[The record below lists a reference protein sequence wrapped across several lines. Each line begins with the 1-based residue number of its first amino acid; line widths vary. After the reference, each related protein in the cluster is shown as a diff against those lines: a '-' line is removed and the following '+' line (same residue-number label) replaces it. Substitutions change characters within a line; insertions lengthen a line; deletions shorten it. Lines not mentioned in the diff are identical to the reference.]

1 MDLLKTVFGIDVS
14 SRKSNVCIMVN
25 GQKVNDYAISNDMV
39 GFNQLLG
46 DLKQV
51 INPQIIFEATGVY
64 SRRLQAFLD
73 MHELRYVMMNPLE
86 AKRKTKDDLHQNKTD
101 KLDALYLAKL
111 QSEHPQ
117 RLAYVQSEEYQE
129 LMANNRI
136 YEQASHDLI
145 TNRNRLH
152 KAIQLTFPEIEHLMV
167 NPRGKNY
174 WSIVLR
180 FPHPDIVLET
190 KEADIIDFLKGLTGI
205 GKKRANDI
213 AQSLIRLAK
222 VACPAVK
229 KNSAHI
235 RGLKMAINNILSAEE
250 ECQTA
255 LQEMAKLAPKRDLE
269 ILTSIPGIGENTAL
283 RIISEL
289 GDIRRFNNPSQ
300 LNAFVGVDPQVYESG
315 NLTAHL
321 SISKRGTAIGRKV
334 LYLAINQ
341 IQSAKKVGNP
351 CHIADYY
358 EKRKRSSETASHK
371 KAAIASIHKL
381 LRTIFALIKNDQLY
395 SYDVAK
401 HQKEKNL
408 LQREDSFQ
416 KFLTG
421 AGGSASWPG
430 SRQPLAR

>member
-1 MDLLKTVFGIDVS
+1 MEAAHLQVKRRFILMDLLKTVFGIDVS

-25 GQKVNDYAISNDMV
+25 GQKVDDYAISNDMV
-39 GFNQLLG
+39 GFNQLLD
-46 DLKQV
+46 DLKQ
-51 INPQIIFEATGVY
+51 ITKPQIIFEATGVY

-101 KLDALYLAKL
+101 KLDTLYLAKL

-117 RLAYVQSEEYQE
+117 RLAYVQSKEYQE

-152 KAIQLTFPEIEHLMV
+152 EAIQLTFPEIEHLMV

-190 KEADIIDFLKGLTGI
+190 KEADIIDFLKGLSGI

-213 AQSLIRLAK
+213 MQSLIRLAK

-229 KNSAHI
+229 KDSAHI
-235 RGLKMAINNILSAEE
+235 RGLEMAINNILSAEE
-250 ECQTA
+250 ACQTA
-255 LQEMAKLAPKRDLE
+255 LKEMTKLAPKRDLE

-341 IQSAKKVGNP
+341 IQSAKKAGNP
-351 CHIADYY
+351 SHIADYY

-401 HQKEKNL
+401 HNQRL
-408 LQREDSFQ
+408 LS
-416 KFLTG
+416 
-421 AGGSASWPG
+421 
-430 SRQPLAR
+430 

>member
-25 GQKVNDYAISNDMV
+25 GQKVDDYAISNDMV
-39 GFNQLLG
+39 GFNQLLD

-51 INPQIIFEATGVY
+51 TKPQIIFEATGVY

-73 MHELRYVMMNPLE
+73 MHKLRYVMMNPLE

-117 RLAYVQSEEYQE
+117 RLAYVQSKEYQE

-190 KEADIIDFLKGLTGI
+190 KEADIIDFLKGLSGI

-213 AQSLIRLAK
+213 MQSLIRLAK

-229 KNSAHI
+229 KDSAHI
-235 RGLKMAINNILSAEE
+235 RGLEMAINNILSAEE
-250 ECQTA
+250 ACQTA
-255 LQEMAKLAPKRDLE
+255 LKEMTKLAPKRDLE

-300 LNAFVGVDPQVYESG
+300 LNAFVGVLTLKFM
-315 NLTAHL
+315 NLATSRPTCQFQSVGQL
-321 SISKRGTAIGRKV
+321 SAERCCTW
-334 LYLAINQ
+334 
-341 IQSAKKVGNP
+341 QSTKFSRL
-351 CHIADYY
+351 
-358 EKRKRSSETASHK
+358 RKRETLL
-371 KAAIASIHKL
+371 ILRIITRNENGL
-381 LRTIFALIKNDQLY
+381 LR
-395 SYDVAK
+395 
-401 HQKEKNL
+401 
-408 LQREDSFQ
+408 LQVTR
-416 KFLTG
+416 
-421 AGGSASWPG
+421 
-430 SRQPLAR
+430 RPLSHRSINYYGRSSL

>member
-25 GQKVNDYAISNDMV
+25 DLKVNNYAISNDMV

-51 INPQIIFEATGVY
+51 TNPQIIFEATGVY
-64 SRRLQAFLD
+64 SKRLQAFLD
-73 MHELRYVMMNPLE
+73 KHEFSYVMMNPLE
-86 AKRKTKDDLHQNKTD
+86 AKRKTKDNLHQNKTD
-101 KLDALYLAKL
+101 KLDAMYLAKL

-117 RLAYVQSEEYQE
+117 RLTYIQSEEYQE

-136 YEQASHDLI
+136 YEQATHDLI
-145 TNRNRLH
+145 TNKNRLH
-152 KAIQLTFPEIEHLMV
+152 KTVQLTFPEIEQIMS

-190 KEADIIDFLKGLTGI
+190 KEADIIDFLRGLSGI
-205 GKKRANDI
+205 GKKRANDLT
-213 AQSLIRLAK
+213 QKLIRLAK

-229 KNSAHI
+229 KDSAYI
-235 RGLKMAINNILSAEE
+235 RGLKMAINAILNAEKE
-250 ECQTA
+250 RQTA
-255 LQEMAKLAPKRDLE
+255 LDAMAKLAPKRDLE
-269 ILTSIPGIGENTAL
+269 ILTSIPGIAENTAL

-289 GDIRRFNNPSQ
+289 GDIRRFRKANQ
-300 LNAFVGVDPQVYESG
+300 LNAFVGVDPQVYSSG

-321 SISKRGTAIGRKV
+321 SISKRGTAVGRKV

-341 IQSAKKVGNP
+341 IQSAKKAGKP

-358 EKRKRSSETASHK
+358 EKQKRSSETMSHK

-381 LRTIFALIKNDQLY
+381 LRTIFALIKND
-395 SYDVAK
+395 
-401 HQKEKNL
+401 
-408 LQREDSFQ
+408 
-416 KFLTG
+416 
-421 AGGSASWPG
+421 
-430 SRQPLAR
+430 

>member
-51 INPQIIFEATGVY
+51 TKPQIIFEATGVY

-152 KAIQLTFPEIEHLMV
+152 KAIQLTFLEIEHLMV

-250 ECQTA
+250 A

-269 ILTSIPGIGENTAL
+269 ILTSIPGIGKNTAL

-334 LYLAINQ
+334 LYLAISQ
-341 IQSAKKVGNP
+341 IQSAKKAGNP

-381 LRTIFALIKNDQLY
+381 LRTIFALITNDQLY
-395 SYDVAK
+395 SYDIAK
-401 HQKEKNL
+401 HNQRL
-408 LQREDSFQ
+408 LS
-416 KFLTG
+416 
-421 AGGSASWPG
+421 
-430 SRQPLAR
+430 

>member
-1 MDLLKTVFGIDVS
+1 MDSLKTVFGIDVS

-39 GFNQLLG
+39 GFNQLLD

-51 INPQIIFEATGVY
+51 TNPQIIFEATGVY

-101 KLDALYLAKL
+101 KLDAMYLAKM

-145 TNRNRLH
+145 TNKNRLHKAIQLTFPEIEHLLANPRGFLDMHELRYVMMNPLEAKRKTKDDLHQNKTDKLDAMYLAKMQSEHPQRLAYVQSEEYQELMANNRIYEQASHDLITNKNRLH
-152 KAIQLTFPEIEHLMV
+152 KAIQLTFPEIEHLMA

-174 WSIVLR
+174 WSIVLK
-180 FPHPDIVLET
+180 FPHPNIVLET
-190 KEADIIDFLKGLTGI
+190 KEADIIDFLKSLSGI
-205 GKKRANDI
+205 GEKRANDI
-213 AQSLIRLAK
+213 TQSLIRLAK

-229 KNSAHI
+229 KNSAHV

-250 ECQTA
+250 ECQSA
-255 LQEMAKLAPKRDLE
+255 LQEMAKLAPRRDLE

-321 SISKRGTAIGRKV
+321 
-334 LYLAINQ
+334 
-341 IQSAKKVGNP
+341 
-351 CHIADYY
+351 
-358 EKRKRSSETASHK
+358 
-371 KAAIASIHKL
+371 
-381 LRTIFALIKNDQLY
+381 
-395 SYDVAK
+395 
-401 HQKEKNL
+401 
-408 LQREDSFQ
+408 
-416 KFLTG
+416 
-421 AGGSASWPG
+421 
-430 SRQPLAR
+430 

>member
-1 MDLLKTVFGIDVS
+1 MEAAHLQVKRRFILMDLLKTVFGIDVS

-25 GQKVNDYAISNDMV
+25 GQKVDDYAISNDMV
-39 GFNQLLG
+39 GFNQLLD

-51 INPQIIFEATGVY
+51 TKPQIIFEATGVY
-64 SRRLQAFLD
+64 SRRLQAFLN

-101 KLDALYLAKL
+101 KLDAMYLAKL

-190 KEADIIDFLKGLTGI
+190 KEADIIDFLKGLSGI

-213 AQSLIRLAK
+213 MQSLIRLAK

-229 KNSAHI
+229 KDSAHI
-235 RGLKMAINNILSAEE
+235 RGLEMAINNILSAEE
-250 ECQTA
+250 ACQTA
-255 LQEMAKLAPKRDLE
+255 LKEMTKLAPKRDLE

-341 IQSAKKVGNP
+341 IQSAKKAGNP
-351 CHIADYY
+351 SHIADYY

-401 HQKEKNL
+401 HNQRL
-408 LQREDSFQ
+408 LS
-416 KFLTG
+416 
-421 AGGSASWPG
+421 
-430 SRQPLAR
+430 

>member
-1 MDLLKTVFGIDVS
+1 MEAAHLQVQRRFILMDLLKTVFGIDVS

-25 GQKVNDYAISNDMV
+25 GQKVDDYAISNDMV
-39 GFNQLLG
+39 GFNQLLD

-51 INPQIIFEATGVY
+51 TKPQIIFEATGVY

-117 RLAYVQSEEYQE
+117 RLAYVQSKEYQE

-152 KAIQLTFPEIEHLMV
+152 KAIQLIFPEIEHLMV

-190 KEADIIDFLKGLTGI
+190 KEADIIDFLKGLSGI

-213 AQSLIRLAK
+213 MQSLIRLAK

-229 KNSAHI
+229 KDSAHI
-235 RGLKMAINNILSAEE
+235 RGLEMAINNILSAEE
-250 ECQTA
+250 ACQTA
-255 LQEMAKLAPKRDLE
+255 LKEMTKLAPKRDLE

-341 IQSAKKVGNP
+341 IQSAKKAGNP
-351 CHIADYY
+351 SHIADYY

-401 HQKEKNL
+401 HNQRL
-408 LQREDSFQ
+408 LS
-416 KFLTG
+416 
-421 AGGSASWPG
+421 
-430 SRQPLAR
+430 

>member
-14 SRKSNVCIMVN
+14 GWKSNVCIMVN

-51 INPQIIFEATGVY
+51 TNPQIIFEATGVY

-152 KAIQLTFPEIEHLMV
+152 KAIQLTFPEIEHLMA

-190 KEADIIDFLKGLTGI
+190 KEADIIDFLKGLSGI

-213 AQSLIRLAK
+213 TQILIRLAK

-229 KNSAHI
+229 KNCAHV

-289 GDIRRFNNPSQ
+289 GDIRRFNNPNQ

-358 EKRKRSSETASHK
+358 EKRSETVSHK

-395 SYDVAK
+395 NYDVAK
-401 HQKEKNL
+401 HNQRL
-408 LQREDSFQ
+408 LS
-416 KFLTG
+416 
-421 AGGSASWPG
+421 
-430 SRQPLAR
+430 

>member
-25 GQKVNDYAISNDMV
+25 GQKVDDYAISNDMV
-39 GFNQLLG
+39 GFNQLLD

-51 INPQIIFEATGVY
+51 TNPQIIFEATGVY
-64 SRRLQAFLD
+64 SRRLQAFLN

-101 KLDALYLAKL
+101 KLDAMYLAKL

-145 TNRNRLH
+145 TNKNRLH
-152 KAIQLTFPEIEHLMV
+152 KAIQLTFPEIEHVMAT
-167 NPRGKNY
+167 PRGKNY

-190 KEADIIDFLKGLTGI
+190 KEADIIDFLKSLSGI

-213 AQSLIRLAK
+213 MQKLIRLAK

-229 KNSAHI
+229 KDSAYVH
-235 RGLKMAINNILSAEE
+235 GLKIAINNILSAEE

-255 LQEMAKLAPKRDLE
+255 LQEMAKLAPKRDLK

-289 GDIRRFNNPSQ
+289 GDIRRFKNPNQ

-341 IQSAKKVGNP
+341 IQSAKKAGNP

-401 HQKEKNL
+401 HNQRL
-408 LQREDSFQ
+408 LS
-416 KFLTG
+416 
-421 AGGSASWPG
+421 
-430 SRQPLAR
+430 

>member
-51 INPQIIFEATGVY
+51 TKPQIIFEATGVY

-117 RLAYVQSEEYQE
+117 RLVYVQSKEYQE

-145 TNRNRLH
+145 TNKNRLH
-152 KAIQLTFPEIEHLMV
+152 KAVQLTFPEIEHLLA

-174 WSIVLR
+174 WSIALR

-190 KEADIIDFLKGLTGI
+190 KEADIIDFLKGLSGI

-213 AQSLIRLAK
+213 TQSLIRLAK

-229 KNSAHI
+229 KNSAHV

-250 ECQTA
+250 ECQSA

-269 ILTSIPGIGENTAL
+269 IHTSIPGIGENTAL

-341 IQSAKKVGNP
+341 IQSAKKAGNP
-351 CHIADYY
+351 CHITDYY

-401 HQKEKNL
+401 HNQRL
-408 LQREDSFQ
+408 LS
-416 KFLTG
+416 
-421 AGGSASWPG
+421 
-430 SRQPLAR
+430 

>member
-1 MDLLKTVFGIDVS
+1 MLAVKVLLRKLDLIGLDGGSSSPSKAEVYSYGFIETVFGIDVS

-25 GQKVNDYAISNDMV
+25 GQKVDDYAISNDMV
-39 GFNQLLG
+39 GFNQLLD

-51 INPQIIFEATGVY
+51 TKPQIIFEATGVY

-73 MHELRYVMMNPLE
+73 MHKLRYVMMNPLE

-117 RLAYVQSEEYQE
+117 RLAYVQSKEYQE

-190 KEADIIDFLKGLTGI
+190 KEADIIDFLKGLSGI

-213 AQSLIRLAK
+213 MQSLIRLAK
-222 VACPAVK
+222 IACPAVK
-229 KNSAHI
+229 KDSAHI
-235 RGLKMAINNILSAEE
+235 RGLEMAINNILSAEE
-250 ECQTA
+250 ACQTA
-255 LQEMAKLAPKRDLE
+255 LKGDDQARSQAGSGDPHKHSRHRRKYR
-269 ILTSIPGIGENTAL
+269 SK
-283 RIISEL
+283 IISEL

-300 LNAFVGVDPQVYESG
+300 
-315 NLTAHL
+315 
-321 SISKRGTAIGRKV
+321 
-334 LYLAINQ
+334 
-341 IQSAKKVGNP
+341 
-351 CHIADYY
+351 
-358 EKRKRSSETASHK
+358 
-371 KAAIASIHKL
+371 
-381 LRTIFALIKNDQLY
+381 
-395 SYDVAK
+395 
-401 HQKEKNL
+401 
-408 LQREDSFQ
+408 
-416 KFLTG
+416 
-421 AGGSASWPG
+421 
-430 SRQPLAR
+430 

>member
-1 MDLLKTVFGIDVS
+1 MEAAHLQVKRRFILMDLLKTVFGIDVS

-25 GQKVNDYAISNDMV
+25 GQKVDDYAISNDMV
-39 GFNQLLG
+39 GFNQLLD

-51 INPQIIFEATGVY
+51 TKPQIIFEATGVY
-64 SRRLQAFLD
+64 SRRLQAFLY
-73 MHELRYVMMNPLE
+73 MHKLRYVMMNPLE

-117 RLAYVQSEEYQE
+117 RLAYVQSKEYQE

-190 KEADIIDFLKGLTGI
+190 KEADIIDFLKGLSGI

-213 AQSLIRLAK
+213 MQSLIRLAK

-229 KNSAHI
+229 KDSAHI
-235 RGLKMAINNILSAEE
+235 RGLEMAINNILSAEE
-250 ECQTA
+250 ACQTA
-255 LQEMAKLAPKRDLE
+255 LKEMTKLAPKRDLE

-341 IQSAKKVGNP
+341 IQSAKKAGNP
-351 CHIADYY
+351 SHIADYY

-401 HQKEKNL
+401 HNQRL
-408 LQREDSFQ
+408 LS
-416 KFLTG
+416 
-421 AGGSASWPG
+421 
-430 SRQPLAR
+430 

>member
-1 MDLLKTVFGIDVS
+1 MEAAHLQVKRRFILMDLLKTVFGIDVS

-25 GQKVNDYAISNDMV
+25 GQKVDDYAISNDMV
-39 GFNQLLG
+39 GFNQLLD

-51 INPQIIFEATGVY
+51 TKPQIIFEATGVY

-117 RLAYVQSEEYQE
+117 RLAYVQSKEYQE

-152 KAIQLTFPEIEHLMV
+152 KAIQLIFPEIEHLMV

-190 KEADIIDFLKGLTGI
+190 KEADIIDFLKGLSGI

-213 AQSLIRLAK
+213 MQSLIRLAK

-229 KNSAHI
+229 KDSAHI
-235 RGLKMAINNILSAEE
+235 RGLEMAINNILSAEE
-250 ECQTA
+250 ACQTA
-255 LQEMAKLAPKRDLE
+255 LKEMTKLAPKRDLE

-341 IQSAKKVGNP
+341 IQSAKKAGNP
-351 CHIADYY
+351 SHIADYY

-401 HQKEKNL
+401 HNQRL
-408 LQREDSFQ
+408 LS
-416 KFLTG
+416 
-421 AGGSASWPG
+421 
-430 SRQPLAR
+430 

>member
-25 GQKVNDYAISNDMV
+25 GQKVNDYAISNDTG
-39 GFNQLLG
+39 GFNQLLD

-51 INPQIIFEATGVY
+51 TNPQIIFEATGVY

-86 AKRKTKDDLHQNKTD
+86 AKRKTKDNLHQNKTD

-145 TNRNRLH
+145 TNKNRLH
-152 KAIQLTFPEIEHLMV
+152 KAIQLTFPEIEHLMAD
-167 NPRGKNY
+167 PRGKNY

-190 KEADIIDFLKGLTGI
+190 KKAYIIDFLKSLSGI
-205 GKKRANDI
+205 GEKRANDI
-213 AQSLIRLAK
+213 MQSLIRLAK

-229 KNSAHI
+229 KDSAHV

-289 GDIRRFNNPSQ
+289 GDIRRFNNPNQ

-341 IQSAKKVGNP
+341 IQSAKKAGNP

-358 EKRKRSSETASHK
+358 EKRKRSSETVSHK

-395 SYDVAK
+395 NYDVAK
-401 HQKEKNL
+401 HNQRL
-408 LQREDSFQ
+408 LS
-416 KFLTG
+416 
-421 AGGSASWPG
+421 
-430 SRQPLAR
+430 

>member
-1 MDLLKTVFGIDVS
+1 MEAAHLQVKWRFILMDLLKTVFGIDVS

-25 GQKVNDYAISNDMV
+25 GQKVDDYAISNDMV
-39 GFNQLLG
+39 GFNQLLD

-51 INPQIIFEATGVY
+51 TKPQIIFEATGVY

-117 RLAYVQSEEYQE
+117 RLAYVQSKEYQE

-190 KEADIIDFLKGLTGI
+190 KEADIIDFLKGLSGI

-213 AQSLIRLAK
+213 MQSLIRLAK

-229 KNSAHI
+229 KDSAHI
-235 RGLKMAINNILSAEE
+235 RGLEMAINNILSAEE
-250 ECQTA
+250 ACQTA
-255 LQEMAKLAPKRDLE
+255 LKEMTKLAPKRDLE

-341 IQSAKKVGNP
+341 IQSAKKAGNP
-351 CHIADYY
+351 SHIADYY

-401 HQKEKNL
+401 HNQRL
-408 LQREDSFQ
+408 LS
-416 KFLTG
+416 
-421 AGGSASWPG
+421 
-430 SRQPLAR
+430 

>member
-51 INPQIIFEATGVY
+51 TNPQIIFEAPGVY

-117 RLAYVQSEEYQE
+117 RLAYVQSKEYQE

-269 ILTSIPGIGENTAL
+269 ILTSIPGIGKNTAL

-300 LNAFVGVDPQVYESG
+300 LNAFVVVDIFDKIFYFGV
-315 NLTAHL
+315 LILL
-321 SISKRGTAIGRKV
+321 S
-334 LYLAINQ
+334 
-341 IQSAKKVGNP
+341 
-351 CHIADYY
+351 
-358 EKRKRSSETASHK
+358 
-371 KAAIASIHKL
+371 
-381 LRTIFALIKNDQLY
+381 
-395 SYDVAK
+395 
-401 HQKEKNL
+401 
-408 LQREDSFQ
+408 DSF
-416 KFLTG
+416 KVVVISLTIEIK
-421 AGGSASWPG
+421 SFK
-430 SRQPLAR
+430 QLF

>member
-39 GFNQLLG
+39 GFNRLIG

-51 INPQIIFEATGVY
+51 TKPQIIFEATGVY

-117 RLAYVQSEEYQE
+117 RLAYVQNKEYQE

-145 TNRNRLH
+145 TNKNRLH
-152 KAIQLTFPEIEHLMV
+152 KAVQLTFPEIEHLLA

-174 WSIVLR
+174 WSIALR

-190 KEADIIDFLKGLTGI
+190 KEADIIDFLKGLSGI

-213 AQSLIRLAK
+213 TQNLIRLAK

-250 ECQTA
+250 ECQTALQA

-341 IQSAKKVGNP
+341 IQSAKKAGKP

-401 HQKEKNL
+401 HNQRL
-408 LQREDSFQ
+408 LS
-416 KFLTG
+416 
-421 AGGSASWPG
+421 
-430 SRQPLAR
+430 

>member
-1 MDLLKTVFGIDVS
+1 MEAAHLQVKRRFILMDLLKTVFGIDVS

-25 GQKVNDYAISNDMV
+25 GQKVDDYAISNDMV
-39 GFNQLLG
+39 GFNQLLD

-51 INPQIIFEATGVY
+51 TKPQIIFEATGVY

-73 MHELRYVMMNPLE
+73 MHKLRYVMMNPLE

-117 RLAYVQSEEYQE
+117 RLAYVQSKEYQE

-190 KEADIIDFLKGLTGI
+190 KEADIIDFLKGLSGI

-213 AQSLIRLAK
+213 MQSLIRLAK

-229 KNSAHI
+229 KDSAHI
-235 RGLKMAINNILSAEE
+235 RGLEMAINNILSAEE
-250 ECQTA
+250 ACQTA
-255 LQEMAKLAPKRDLE
+255 LKEMTKLAPKRDLE

-341 IQSAKKVGNP
+341 IQPAKKAGNP
-351 CHIADYY
+351 SHIADYY

-401 HQKEKNL
+401 HNQRL
-408 LQREDSFQ
+408 LS
-416 KFLTG
+416 
-421 AGGSASWPG
+421 
-430 SRQPLAR
+430 

>member
-1 MDLLKTVFGIDVS
+1 K
-14 SRKSNVCIMVN
+14 
-25 GQKVNDYAISNDMV
+25 
-39 GFNQLLG
+39 
-46 DLKQV
+46 
-51 INPQIIFEATGVY
+51 
-64 SRRLQAFLD
+64 
-73 MHELRYVMMNPLE
+73 
-86 AKRKTKDDLHQNKTD
+86 
-101 KLDALYLAKL
+101 
-111 QSEHPQ
+111 
-117 RLAYVQSEEYQE
+117 
-129 LMANNRI
+129 
-136 YEQASHDLI
+136 
-145 TNRNRLH
+145 NRLH
-152 KAIQLTFPEIEHLMV
+152 KAVQLTFPEIEHLLA

-174 WSIVLR
+174 WSIALR

-190 KEADIIDFLKGLTGI
+190 KEADIIDFLKGLSGI

-213 AQSLIRLAK
+213 TQSLIRLAK

-235 RGLKMAINNILSAEE
+235 RGLKMTINNILSAEE

-334 LYLAINQ
+334 LYLTINQ
-341 IQSAKKVGNP
+341 IQSAKKAGNP

-358 EKRKRSSETASHK
+358 EKRKRSSETA
-371 KAAIASIHKL
+371 
-381 LRTIFALIKNDQLY
+381 
-395 SYDVAK
+395 
-401 HQKEKNL
+401 
-408 LQREDSFQ
+408 
-416 KFLTG
+416 
-421 AGGSASWPG
+421 
-430 SRQPLAR
+430 

>member
-1 MDLLKTVFGIDVS
+1 MEAAHLQVKRRFILMDLLKTVFGIDVS

-25 GQKVNDYAISNDMV
+25 GQKVDDYAISNDMV
-39 GFNQLLG
+39 GFNQLLD

-51 INPQIIFEATGVY
+51 TKPQIIFEATGVY

-73 MHELRYVMMNPLE
+73 MHKLRYVMMNPVE

-117 RLAYVQSEEYQE
+117 RLAYVQSKEYQE

-190 KEADIIDFLKGLTGI
+190 KEADIIDFLKGLSGI

-213 AQSLIRLAK
+213 MQSLIRLAK

-229 KNSAHI
+229 KDSAHI
-235 RGLKMAINNILSAEE
+235 RGLEMAINNILSAEE
-250 ECQTA
+250 ACQTA
-255 LQEMAKLAPKRDLE
+255 LKEMTKLAPKRDLE

-341 IQSAKKVGNP
+341 IQSAKKAGNP
-351 CHIADYY
+351 SHIADYY

-401 HQKEKNL
+401 HNQRL
-408 LQREDSFQ
+408 LS
-416 KFLTG
+416 
-421 AGGSASWPG
+421 
-430 SRQPLAR
+430 

>member
-1 MDLLKTVFGIDVS
+1 MTCT
-14 SRKSNVCIMVN
+14 R
-25 GQKVNDYAISNDMV
+25 
-39 GFNQLLG
+39 
-46 DLKQV
+46 
-51 INPQIIFEATGVY
+51 T
-64 SRRLQAFLD
+64 
-73 MHELRYVMMNPLE
+73 
-86 AKRKTKDDLHQNKTD
+86 
-101 KLDALYLAKL
+101 
-111 QSEHPQ
+111 
-117 RLAYVQSEEYQE
+117 
-129 LMANNRI
+129 MANNRI

-145 TNRNRLH
+145 SNKNRLH
-152 KAIQLTFPEIEHLMV
+152 KAVQLTFPEIEHLMV

-174 WSIVLR
+174 WSIALR

-190 KEADIIDFLKGLTGI
+190 KEADIIDFLKGLSGI

-213 AQSLIRLAK
+213 TQSLIRLAK

-229 KNSAHI
+229 KNSAHV

-255 LQEMAKLAPKRDLE
+255 L
-269 ILTSIPGIGENTAL
+269 
-283 RIISEL
+283 EL

-341 IQSAKKVGNP
+341 IQSAKKAGNP

-401 HQKEKNL
+401 HNQRL
-408 LQREDSFQ
+408 LS
-416 KFLTG
+416 
-421 AGGSASWPG
+421 
-430 SRQPLAR
+430 

>member
-25 GQKVNDYAISNDMV
+25 GQKVNDYAISNDTG
-39 GFNQLLG
+39 GFNQLLD

-51 INPQIIFEATGVY
+51 TNPQIIFEATGVY

-86 AKRKTKDDLHQNKTD
+86 AKRKTKDNLHQNKTD

-145 TNRNRLH
+145 TNKNRLH
-152 KAIQLTFPEIEHLMV
+152 KAIQLTFPEIEHLMAD
-167 NPRGKNY
+167 PRGKNY

-190 KEADIIDFLKGLTGI
+190 KKADIIDFLKSLSGI
-205 GKKRANDI
+205 GEKRANDI
-213 AQSLIRLAK
+213 MQSLIRLAK

-229 KNSAHI
+229 KDSAHV

-289 GDIRRFNNPSQ
+289 GDIRRFNNPNQ

-341 IQSAKKVGNP
+341 IQSAKKAGNP

-358 EKRKRSSETASHK
+358 EKRKRSSETVSHK

-395 SYDVAK
+395 NYDVAK
-401 HQKEKNL
+401 HNQRL
-408 LQREDSFQ
+408 LS
-416 KFLTG
+416 
-421 AGGSASWPG
+421 
-430 SRQPLAR
+430 

>member
-1 MDLLKTVFGIDVS
+1 
-14 SRKSNVCIMVN
+14 
-25 GQKVNDYAISNDMV
+25 
-39 GFNQLLG
+39 
-46 DLKQV
+46 
-51 INPQIIFEATGVY
+51 
-64 SRRLQAFLD
+64 
-73 MHELRYVMMNPLE
+73 
-86 AKRKTKDDLHQNKTD
+86 
-101 KLDALYLAKL
+101 
-111 QSEHPQ
+111 
-117 RLAYVQSEEYQE
+117 
-129 LMANNRI
+129 MANNRI

-190 KEADIIDFLKGLTGI
+190 KEADIIDFLKGLSGI

-213 AQSLIRLAK
+213 MQSLIRLAK

-229 KNSAHI
+229 KDSAHI
-235 RGLKMAINNILSAEE
+235 RGLEMAVNNILSAEE
-250 ECQTA
+250 ACQTA
-255 LQEMAKLAPKRDLE
+255 LKEMTKLAPKRDLE

-341 IQSAKKVGNP
+341 IQSAKKAGNP
-351 CHIADYY
+351 SHIADYY

-401 HQKEKNL
+401 HNQRL
-408 LQREDSFQ
+408 LS
-416 KFLTG
+416 
-421 AGGSASWPG
+421 
-430 SRQPLAR
+430 

>member
-1 MDLLKTVFGIDVS
+1 
-14 SRKSNVCIMVN
+14 MVN

-51 INPQIIFEATGVY
+51 TKPQIIFEATGVY
-64 SRRLQAFLD
+64 SRRLQAFLY

-117 RLAYVQSEEYQE
+117 RLAYVQSKEYQE

-145 TNRNRLH
+145 TNKNRLH
-152 KAIQLTFPEIEHLMV
+152 KAVQLT
-167 NPRGKNY
+167 
-174 WSIVLR
+174 

-190 KEADIIDFLKGLTGI
+190 KEADIIDFLKGLSGI

-213 AQSLIRLAK
+213 TQSLIRLAK

-229 KNSAHI
+229 KNSAHV

-250 ECQTA
+250 ECQSA

-341 IQSAKKVGNP
+341 IQSAKKAGNP

-371 KAAIASIHKL
+371 KAAIASIQKL
-381 LRTIFALIKNDQLY
+381 LRTIFALITNDQLY

-401 HQKEKNL
+401 HNQRL
-408 LQREDSFQ
+408 LS
-416 KFLTG
+416 
-421 AGGSASWPG
+421 
-430 SRQPLAR
+430 

>member
-1 MDLLKTVFGIDVS
+1 MDSLKTVFGIDVS

-39 GFNQLLG
+39 GFNQLLD

-51 INPQIIFEATGVY
+51 TNPQIIFEATGVY

-117 RLAYVQSEEYQE
+117 RLSYVQSEEYQE

-174 WSIVLR
+174 WSIALR

-269 ILTSIPGIGENTAL
+269 ILTSIPGIGKNTAL

-300 LNAFVGVDPQVYESG
+300 LNAFVVVDIFDKIFYFGV
-315 NLTAHL
+315 LILL
-321 SISKRGTAIGRKV
+321 S
-334 LYLAINQ
+334 
-341 IQSAKKVGNP
+341 
-351 CHIADYY
+351 
-358 EKRKRSSETASHK
+358 
-371 KAAIASIHKL
+371 
-381 LRTIFALIKNDQLY
+381 
-395 SYDVAK
+395 
-401 HQKEKNL
+401 
-408 LQREDSFQ
+408 DSF
-416 KFLTG
+416 KVVVISLTIEIK
-421 AGGSASWPG
+421 SFK
-430 SRQPLAR
+430 QLF

>member
-39 GFNQLLG
+39 GFNRLLG

-51 INPQIIFEATGVY
+51 TKPQIIFEATGVY

-117 RLAYVQSEEYQE
+117 RLAYVQNKEYQE

-145 TNRNRLH
+145 SNKNRLH
-152 KAIQLTFPEIEHLMV
+152 KAVQLTFPEIEHLMV

-174 WSIVLR
+174 WSIALR

-190 KEADIIDFLKGLTGI
+190 KEADIIDFLKGLSGI

-213 AQSLIRLAK
+213 TQNLIRLAK

-250 ECQTA
+250 ECQTALQA

-341 IQSAKKVGNP
+341 IQSAKKAGKP

-401 HQKEKNL
+401 HNQRL
-408 LQREDSFQ
+408 LS
-416 KFLTG
+416 
-421 AGGSASWPG
+421 
-430 SRQPLAR
+430 